1 MKEKM
6 TKQVLLKDLPGVL
19 IGIVGLILGLVICPD
34 NHYLAGLLLLVC
46 AVCVYVHCVFVQTSR
61 NWLDIRGVFSAIW
74 IATIGLAVLRLTD
87 YQVLW
92 ETETW
97 ICQIIAYIAF
107 HVGANLGIHFG
118 GTWFVKI
125 KSKNSESEESLNN
138 KDTFRLHRERLFPIC
153 VILTIFGIACFVINI
168 CIRGYIPF
176 FAADG
181 NNAYIR
187 FYTKWY
193 FFAVAATIVSGL
205 DYYVIKTQ
213 SVKIW
218 QKVFLWFSII
228 YSVIIF
234 PILIV
239 NRSALLSAGLSLIT
253 VVFYLNRKKFTVL
266 LLSVI
271 VLAAAFGVCTSGRGY
286 SEAQLKEFFEPS
298 KIEIGVPESTDNS
311 EPVSED
317 TSNSQ
322 SSTEGFP
329 ESSSTDD
336 SSANIEDNPDMS
348 ISEETDNKGTG
359 FELSGTAAFIYTY
372 LTVSHDNLNE
382 AVLHDIDRT
391 YGALQFTPFNVILR
405 IPSIQ
410 QMIDEA
416 HIYKVRDHLTTINLI
431 GYAYYDFGV
440 VGVVVFMLLWSFAF
454 GVIQACYEKGKGIF
468 SLMALGVAMT
478 PIALCFFDPWM
489 SEFIQWVYWGEVL
502 ILFMVSYVSV
512 NKIKSKNKV

>member
-1 MKEKM
+1 MK
-6 TKQVLLKDLPGVL
+6 TKSSFFWKDF
-19 IGIVGLILGLVICPD
+19 IGLFIGFISMIACSIISYH
-34 NHYLAGLLLLVC
+34 NHYLAGALLVLC
-46 AVCVYVHCVFVQTSR
+46 AVIVYLYCVFIQTDK

-74 IATIGLAVLRLTD
+74 LVTIGLAVLRLTD

-92 ETETW
+92 EKGTW
-97 ICQIIAYIAF
+97 VCQVVAYIAF
-107 HVGANLGIHFG
+107 HIGADFGIHIGSRIF
-118 GTWFVKI
+118 TRIQENVSNKFHRI
-125 KSKNSESEESLNN
+125 KLA
-138 KDTFRLHRERLFPIC
+138 FHPERLFGIC
-153 VILTIFGIACFVINI
+153 VALTLFGASCFIINVY
-168 CIRGYIPF
+168 IRGYIPF
-176 FAADG
+176 FVADG
-181 NNAYIR
+181 KDAYLR
-187 FYTKWY
+187 FYTKWN
-193 FFAVAATIVSGL
+193 FFAVSSTIVAGL

-213 SVKIW
+213 KLNFLK
-218 QKVFLWFSII
+218 KVFLWISIF
-228 YSVIIF
+228 YSTILLPIF
-234 PILIV
+234 LV
-239 NRSALLSAGLSLIT
+239 NRGALLSAGLSLIT

-298 KIEIGVPESTDNS
+298 KIEIGVAESTDNS

-322 SSTEGFP
+322 SSTEGLP

-416 HIYKVRDHLTTINLI
+416 HIYKVRDHLNTINLI
-431 GYAYYDFGV
+431 GYVYYDFGV
-440 VGVVVFMLLWSFAF
+440 VGVAVFMLLWSFAF

>member
-1 MKEKM
+1 M
-6 TKQVLLKDLPGVL
+6 G
-19 IGIVGLILGLVICPD
+19 C
-34 NHYLAGLLLLVC
+34 
-46 AVCVYVHCVFVQTSR
+46 S
-61 NWLDIRGVFSAIW
+61 S
-74 IATIGLAVLRLTD
+74 
-87 YQVLW
+87 
-92 ETETW
+92 
-97 ICQIIAYIAF
+97 
-107 HVGANLGIHFG
+107 
-118 GTWFVKI
+118 
-125 KSKNSESEESLNN
+125 
-138 KDTFRLHRERLFPIC
+138 
-153 VILTIFGIACFVINI
+153 
-168 CIRGYIPF
+168 
-176 FAADG
+176 
-181 NNAYIR
+181 
-187 FYTKWY
+187 
-193 FFAVAATIVSGL
+193 
-205 DYYVIKTQ
+205 
-213 SVKIW
+213 KIW

-322 SSTEGFP
+322 SSTEGLP